1 VTGLIIYHNGGK
13 TEFAFADAHGN
24 NVGDIDHLFAENAVV
39 KVILDVTTSMAF
51 VQNAD
56 TNAYIERT
64 FVKSVNGQA
73 PDEKG
78 NVEIEIPEGGGN
90 GGGTITGLITPDM
103 LDLRANWGADADNG
117 ETETGEIDI
126 TDTLTF
132 VKGQY
137 KKQDGSKIAT
147 VTIGAADLSE
157 VCIHNLV
164 GGDVI
169 RFASHIANGGLDGG
183 YIINH
188 FIFATDNDETVIPV
202 ADIPNYVVYEGAD
215 TNTYRVTIPNGAT
228 KMYTARTTASVSELR
243 VYKIGNTVVE
253 NAKFNIGWL
262 EITEKNLP
270 NNFYEKVA
278 EEVVNTIPTEEGGN
292 SRLITHNPYGRID
305 FNNKTIVS
313 YGDSITYGAYA
324 TTPYIKALA
333 TRFSATLTNRAVSS
347 TTVSGTATNS
357 TNVLIANN
365 DDSGKDFIVIA
376 GGTNDW
382 TLGNALGSY
391 GDATNETFYGAL
403 DVICNHL
410 KTNAP
415 NAKVIFI
422 TPINRFLHGVRPVA
436 TLNAYRQAITETA
449 LKYGFAVVDGRQ
461 LGMPNTSDTWAKEM
475 LPDGLH
481 PSDLGHSVMCNS
493 LIGILA

>member
-1 VTGLIIYHNGGK
+1 
-13 TEFAFADAHGN
+13 
-24 NVGDIDHLFAENAVV
+24 VGDIDHLFAENAVV
-39 KVILDVTTSMAF
+39 KVILDVTARMAF

-64 FVKSVNGQA
+64 FVKTVNGQA

-90 GGGTITGLITPDM
+90 GGGSITGLITPDM
-103 LDLRANWGADADNG
+103 LDLRANWGANADSE

-132 VKGQY
+132 VEGQFKGQS
-137 KKQDGSKIAT
+137 GSTITT
-147 VTIGAADLSE
+147 VTPGSTMTG
-157 VCIHNLV
+157 VCIPDLT

-169 RFASHIANGGLDGG
+169 RFASHVANGGLDGA
-183 YIINH
+183 YARNY
-188 FIFATDNDETVIPV
+188 FVFATDNDETVISV

-215 TNTYRVTIPNGAT
+215 TNSYRVTIPNGAT
-228 KMYTARTTASVSELR
+228 KMYTTRTTESVSRLR

-253 NAKFNIGWL
+253 YEKFNIGWL

-270 NNFYEKVA
+270 NDFYEKVA
-278 EEVVNTIPTEEGGN
+278 EEVVSAIPTETSSN
-292 SRLITHNPYGRID
+292 SRLLTHNPYGRID
-305 FNNKTIVS
+305 FSNKTIVA
-313 YGDSITYGAYA
+313 YGDSITAGAYA

-391 GDATNETFYGAL
+391 GDTTNETFYGAL

-415 NAKVIFI
+415 NVKVIFI
-422 TPINRFLHGVRPVA
+422 TPINRFLNGVRPVA

-493 LIGILA
+493 LIGILT